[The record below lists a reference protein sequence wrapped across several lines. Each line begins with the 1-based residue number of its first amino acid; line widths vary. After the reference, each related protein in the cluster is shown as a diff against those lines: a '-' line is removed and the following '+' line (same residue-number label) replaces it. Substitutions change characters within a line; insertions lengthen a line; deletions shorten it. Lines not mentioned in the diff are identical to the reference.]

1 MKKEETNKL
10 KFYLFPFLFLAN
22 TKTSKQQ
29 QTTTNTLLF
38 RSSYRRRK
46 IISLKKNIFSL
57 TLSNIIVIVII

>member
-29 QTTTNTLLF
+29 QTTKTRFCLDH
-38 RSSYRRRK
+38 RIEEEK
-46 IISLKKNIFSL
+46 SL
-57 TLSNIIVIVII
+57 V